1 MDKEAVRKRI
11 EELRALLHYHNYRY
25 YVLDQPEISDAE
37 YDRMLRELISLEQ
50 QYPEFITPDSP
61 SQRVGGEVAKEFR
74 EVAHLKPMYS
84 LDNAF
89 GPEDLKEFDRRVR
102 SLLPG
107 QEVEYEVE
115 LKIDG
120 LAISLVYENGVLVRG
135 ATRGNGTTGEDITAN
150 VKTIKAIPLKLRNPV
165 PLLEVRGEAYM
176 PKESFARLNE
186 QREERGEPLFANPR
200 NAAAGSLRQLD
211 PKVTAERD
219 LSAFMYAIGEVQGY
233 EPKTQAELMEWLLE
247 LGFRVNPYREVFNNI
262 DDVINYCQSWHEK
275 RFSLPYVI
283 DGLVIKVNSLA
294 QQEALG
300 FTAKS
305 PRWAIAYKFP
315 AEIAETRL
323 KDIIVRV
330 GRTGV
335 LTPTA
340 IFEPVSLAGTTVT
353 RASLHNEDYIR
364 EKDIRIGD
372 IIRVQKAG
380 EIIPEVVEVVKEKR
394 TGAEKE
400 FVMPDTCPVCQGK
413 AVRLPGEAAWRC
425 TNASCPAQ
433 LKEGIVHFASR
444 GAMNIEGLGPAVA
457 ELLLEAGLIHNY
469 ADLYYLSAEEVAR
482 LPRMGKKSAEN
493 LINAIEKSKQNSL
506 ERLIYGLGIRL
517 VGEKAARDLAVHFK
531 ELDKLIAAGE
541 EEIMAIPSVG
551 PKMAASIKAFFAQK
565 ENLELIEKLKAAG
578 VNTKYLAEVRDNRLE
593 GLTFVLTGTLS
604 SFTRKEAEQ
613 LILSLGGKVSS
624 SVSKKTSYVVV
635 GEDPGS
641 KLTKAKELGIP
652 ILTEEEFRQMV
663 MS

>member
-1 MDKEAVRKRI
+1 MDKEAARKRI

-89 GPEDLKEFDRRVR
+89 GPEDLREFDRRVR

-150 VKTIKAIPLKLRNPV
+150 VKTIKAIPLKLRKPI

-247 LGFRVNPYREVFNNI
+247 LGFKVNPYREVFNNI
-262 DDVINYCQSWHEK
+262 EDVINYCQSWHDK

-294 QQEALG
+294 QQEILG
-300 FTAKS
+300 YTAKS

-457 ELLLEAGLIHNY
+457 ELLLDAGLIHNY
-469 ADLYYLSAEEVAR
+469 ADLYYLSAEEVAK

-517 VGEKAARDLAVHFK
+517 VGEKAARDLAVYFK
-531 ELDKLIAAGE
+531 ELDRLILASE
-541 EEIMAIPSVG
+541 EEIMTIPSVG

>member
-50 QYPEFITPDSP
+50 QHPEFITPDSP

-107 QEVEYEVE
+107 QEVEYEIE

-150 VKTIKAIPLKLRNPV
+150 VKTIKAIPLKLRNSV

-211 PKVTAERD
+211 PKITAERD

-233 EPKTQAELMEWLLE
+233 EPKTQAELMDWLLE
-247 LGFRVNPYREVFNNI
+247 LGFKVNPYREVFNNI
-262 DDVINYCQSWHEK
+262 EDVINYCQSWHEK

-294 QQEALG
+294 QQVALG

-400 FVMPDTCPVCQGK
+400 FVMPATCPVCQGK
-413 AVRLPGEAAWRC
+413 AVRLPGESAWRC

-457 ELLLEAGLIHNY
+457 ELLLEAGLIQNY

-531 ELDKLIAAGE
+531 ELDKLIAAAE
-541 EEIMAIPSVG
+541 EEIMVIPSVG
-551 PKMAASIKAFFAQK
+551 PKMAASIKAFFVQK

-578 VNTKYLAEVRDNRLE
+578 VNTRYLSEVRDNRLE

-604 SFTRKEAEQ
+604 SFTRKEAEE
-613 LILSLGGKVSS
+613 LIQSLGGKVSS

-641 KLTKAKELGIP
+641 KLAKAKELGIP
-652 ILTEEEFRQMV
+652 ILSEEEFRKMV

>member
-1 MDKEAVRKRI
+1 MDIEVARKRI
-11 EELRALLHYHNYRY
+11 EELRELLHYHNYRY
-25 YVLDQPEISDAE
+25 YVLDQPEITDAE
-37 YDRMLRELISLEQ
+37 YDQLLRELISLEQ

-61 SQRVGGEVAKEFR
+61 SQRVGGEVAQDFR
-74 EVAHLKPMYS
+74 EVTHLKPMYS

-102 SLLPG
+102 SLLSG
-107 QEVEYEVE
+107 QEIEYEVE

-150 VKTIKAIPLKLRNPV
+150 VKTIKAVPLKLKEQV

-176 PKESFARLNE
+176 PKQSFARLNE
-186 QREERGEPLFANPR
+186 LREERGEPLFANPR

-219 LSAFMYAIGEVQGY
+219 LSAFMYAVGEIQGY
-233 EPKTQAELMEWLLE
+233 RLKTQAELMDWLME
-247 LGFRVNPYREVFNNI
+247 LGFKVNPYREVFKNI
-262 DDVINYCQSWHEK
+262 EDVINYCESWHDK
-275 RFSLPYVI
+275 RFTLPYVI
-283 DGLVIKVNSLA
+283 DGLVIKVNSFA

-323 KDIIVRV
+323 TEIIVRV

-340 IFEPVSLAGTTVT
+340 IFEPVNLAGTTVT
-353 RASLHNEDYIR
+353 RASLHNEDYIK

-394 TGAEKE
+394 TGEEKE
-400 FVMPDTCPVCQGK
+400 FVMPAHCPVCHGK
-413 AVRLPGEAAWRC
+413 TVRLPGEAAWRC

-444 GAMNIEGLGPAVA
+444 AAMNIEGLGPAVA
-457 ELLLEAGLIHNY
+457 ELLLSVGLIKDF
-469 ADLYYLSAEEVAR
+469 ADLYYLSAEDVAK
-482 LPRMGKKSAEN
+482 LPRLGKKSAAN
-493 LINAIEKSKQNSL
+493 LIKAIEKSKENSL
-506 ERLIYGLGIRL
+506 ERLIFGLGIRL
-517 VGEKAARDLAVHFK
+517 VGEKAARDLAGHFG
-531 ELDKLIAAGE
+531 ELDNLIKAEE
-541 EEIMAIPSVG
+541 EEITAIPSVG
-551 PKMAASIKAFFAQK
+551 PKMAASIKAFFGQE
-565 ENLELIEKLKAAG
+565 ENLKLIEKLKAAG
-578 VNTKYLAEVRDNRLE
+578 VNTRYLAEVRDNRLE
-593 GLTFVLTGTLS
+593 GLTFVLTGTLT
-604 SFTRKEAEQ
+604 SFTRKEAEE

-624 SVSKKTSYVVV
+624 SVSKKTSFVVT

-641 KLTKAKELGIP
+641 KLTKARELGVP
-652 ILTEEEFRQMV
+652 VLTEEDFRKMV
-663 MS
+663 MK